1 MAGEAPWL
9 IGSAAQPPSLL
20 DAVLPVVVPIV
31 PIAITIWLFGQA
43 EERWPSLRLF
53 VAQSGFFVTSG
64 S

>member
-43 EERWPSLRLF
+43 EAR
-53 VAQSGFFVTSG
+53 
-64 S
+64 